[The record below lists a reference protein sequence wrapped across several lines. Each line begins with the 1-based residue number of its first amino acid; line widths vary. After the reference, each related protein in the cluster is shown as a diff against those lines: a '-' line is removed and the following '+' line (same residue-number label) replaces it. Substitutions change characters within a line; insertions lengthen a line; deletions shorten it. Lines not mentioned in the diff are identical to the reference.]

1 MKKQSKKPQ
10 ARVVKELAA
19 HFEADLNRSLPL
31 AIQPDGSVVYK
42 DYVIRQLSNENWGI
56 YSIHSRDLVAQFF
69 LKSCALMAAKAY
81 NNSNIQQ
88 FKDIKQLDT
97 RYWTNYT
104 EHMVHSKNINVI
116 KEFDRFMIS
125 LNKLEHTRDKAE
137 RYKEE
142 ISNMFK
148 RAFV

>member
-19 HFEADLNRSLPL
+19 QFEADLNRSITL
-31 AIQPDGSVVYK
+31 AIQPDGSIVYK
-42 DYVIRQLSNENWGI
+42 EYVVRQLKNENWGVYSI
-56 YSIHSRDLVAQFF
+56 YSKDLIAQFF

-104 EHMVHSKNINVI
+104 EHLVHSKNIGVI

-125 LNKLEHTRDKAE
+125 LNKLEHTRDKTE
-137 RYKEE
+137 YYKEE

>member
-10 ARVVKELAA
+10 AKVVKELAA
-19 HFEADLNRSLPL
+19 DLEADLNRSMPL
-31 AIQPDGSVVYK
+31 SIQPDGSVVYK
-42 DYVIRQLSNENWGI
+42 DYVVRLMKNENWGV
-56 YSIHSRDLVAQFF
+56 YSIHSKDLIAQFF
-69 LKSCALMAAKAY
+69 LKSCALLAAKAY
-81 NNSNIQQ
+81 NHNHIQQ

-104 EHMVHSKNINVI
+104 EHLVHSKNINII

-137 RYKEE
+137 YYKEE

>member
-1 MKKQSKKPQ
+1 MKKQTKKPQ

-19 HFEADLNRSLPL
+19 QFEADLNRAIPL
-31 AIQPDGSVVYK
+31 SIQPDGSIVYK
-42 DYVIRQLSNENWGI
+42 DFVIRQLKNENWGI
-56 YSIHSRDLVAQFF
+56 YSLHSRDLVAQFF

-104 EHMVHSKNINVI
+104 EHLVHSKNIKII

-125 LNKLEHTRDKAE
+125 LNKLEHTRDKAAY
-137 RYKEE
+137 YKEE

>member
-19 HFEADLNRSLPL
+19 QLEADVNRSLSL

-42 DYVIRQLSNENWGI
+42 DFVVKLLANENWGV
-56 YSIHSRDLVAQFF
+56 YNIHSKDLVAQFF

-81 NNSNIQQ
+81 YNSNIQQ

-104 EHMVHSKNINVI
+104 EHLVHSKNINVI

-125 LNKLEHTRDKAE
+125 LNKLEHTRDKAAY
-137 RYKEE
+137 YKEE

>member
-19 HFEADLNRSLPL
+19 QFEAELNRSIQL
-31 AIQPDGSVVYK
+31 AIQPDGSIVYK
-42 DYVIRQLSNENWGI
+42 EYVVRQMKNENWGV
-56 YSIHSRDLVAQFF
+56 YSIHSKDLIDQFF
-69 LKSCALMAAKAY
+69 LRSCALMAAKAY
-81 NNSNIQQ
+81 NNNHIQQ

-104 EHMVHSKNINVI
+104 EHLVHSKNIKII

-137 RYKEE
+137 YYKEE